1 MLDTAVG
8 IVVGLRRCT
17 IDAAFLELIG
27 AAQRHD
33 IPMFVIASALVNLA
47 TGEGESRSS
56 DAEGAAFNEWG
67 QLLGP
72 DIPSRV

>member
-17 IDAAFLELIG
+17 SDAAFLELIG
-27 AAQRHD
+27 ATQSHH
-33 IPMFVIASALVNLA
+33 IPMFMIASALVNLA
-47 TGEGESRSS
+47 TGEGESPSA
-56 DAEGAAFNEWG
+56 DADRAAFHEWG
-67 QLLGP
+67 QLLAT